1 MNYII
6 FDLEATCWEND
17 RTKQNEIIEIGA
29 VKLNDHLA
37 VIGEFQTFIKPKLNP
52 ILSDFCKKLTSIS
65 QKEVDQAPSFGE
77 AISHFQN
84 WIGSEYHLCSWGFYD
99 KKQLKMDC
107 ELHNVP
113 SSWIRHH
120 ISIKHQHGKMIGAER
135 GVGMGKALQMLNI
148 PLEGT
153 HHRGMDDARN
163 IAKIFVEIFD
173 RLKFS

>member
-29 VKLNDHLA
+29 VKLNENLA

-65 QKEVDQAPSFGE
+65 QEEVDQAPSFGK

-84 WIGSEYHLCSWGFYD
+84 WIGSEYHLCSWGF
-99 KKQLKMDC
+99 
-107 ELHNVP
+107 
-113 SSWIRHH
+113 
-120 ISIKHQHGKMIGAER
+120 
-135 GVGMGKALQMLNI
+135 
-148 PLEGT
+148 
-153 HHRGMDDARN
+153 
-163 IAKIFVEIFD
+163 
-173 RLKFS
+173 